1 MSLNYGKRDY
11 GKRRRKERISLT
23 TWVLRFVL
31 LGLVATIIAFLLLVD
46 FGHEDSVGPQQA
58 FEAHLMAL
66 DEQDWELA
74 DTFVLERCQAGGSQ
88 AREVAGQDLKSRGFS
103 FVHAFV
109 VDGVWFKD
117 DGQTAL
123 LGLSTPANL
132 PLPGV
137 ATMVR
142 VDGEWLVSC
151 S

>member
-1 MSLNYGKRDY
+1 MISWNEGYRKR
-11 GKRRRKERISLT
+11 KRSPERGRLT
-23 TWVLRFVL
+23 TWVWRLVGVGL
-31 LGLVATIIAFLLLVD
+31 LATIIAFLWLID

-66 DEQDWELA
+66 DEQNWELA
-74 DTFVLERCQAGGSQ
+74 DTFVVARCQAGGSE
-88 AREVAGQDLKSRGFS
+88 AREIAGQDLKSRGFS
-103 FVHAFV
+103 FVRAFV
-109 VDGVWFKD
+109 VDEVWFKD

>member
-1 MSLNYGKRDY
+1 MRFGAR
-11 GKRRRKERISLT
+11 KRRHKSHPDPA

-31 LGLVATIIAFLLLVD
+31 FGLLAVIIVLLLTLN
-46 FGHEDSVGPQQA
+46 FGYEDAVGPQQV
-58 FEAHLMAL
+58 FETHLLAL

-74 DTFVLERCQAGGSQ
+74 DTFVVERCQVSGSQ
-88 AREVAGQDLKSRGFS
+88 AREIAGQDLKSRGFS
-103 FVHAFV
+103 FVRAFV
-109 VDGVWFKD
+109 VDEIWFKD

-123 LGLSTPANL
+123 LGLLTPPNL

-137 ATMVR
+137 ATMVQ